1 MNCSRILTS
10 SNLYVLIYLIT
21 LQTNFARPLIHLGM
35 NYAEQ
40 KEKEHIMNII
50 KITVILLLTA
60 SLNTTIAQKDGKS
73 KKSKSKNEMT
83 LKTELDTVS
92 YGLGVNIAENLT
104 NQGLEE
110 LNVAALAKGMEDY
123 LSKSDLKLSKEEI
136 GTLLNSYMQ
145 SLQGKAGEK
154 NKIAGEEFL
163 AANAKKKG
171 IITLPSGMQYE
182 IIKEGTG
189 PIPTAENKVS
199 THYHGTLIDGTVF
212 DSSVDRGQPAEFGVT
227 QVIQGWQEALQLMPE
242 GSKWKLY
249 IPYNLAYGDRGA
261 GGAIGPYST
270 LIFDIELLKIVE

>member
-1 MNCSRILTS
+1 MLDRLKKLN
-10 SNLYVLIYLIT
+10 
-21 LQTNFARPLIHLGM
+21 
-35 NYAEQ
+35 
-40 KEKEHIMNII
+40 MNII

-60 SLNTTIAQKDGKS
+60 SLNVAVAQKEGKS
-73 KKSKSKNEMT
+73 KKSKSKKEMT

-92 YGLGVNIAENLT
+92 YGLGVNIAENLS
-104 NQGLEE
+104 NQGIEE

-136 GTLLNSYMQ
+136 GNLLNSYMQ
-145 SLQGKAGEK
+145 ALQGKAGEK

-163 AANAKKKG
+163 AQNAKKKG
-171 IITLPSGMQYE
+171 IITLESGMQYE
-182 IIKEGTG
+182 VITEGTG
-189 PIPTAENKVS
+189 PIPTAANKVS

-212 DSSVDRGQPAEFGVT
+212 DSSVERGQPAEFGVT

-242 GSKWKLY
+242 GSKWRLY

-261 GGAIGPYST
+261 GGAIGPFSA

>member
-1 MNCSRILTS
+1 MLSWKKIN
-10 SNLYVLIYLIT
+10 N
-21 LQTNFARPLIHLGM
+21 
-35 NYAEQ
+35 
-40 KEKEHIMNII
+40 MNII
-50 KITVILLLTA
+50 RITVILLLSVSLGTA
-60 SLNTTIAQKDGKS
+60 FAQKEGKS
-73 KKSKSKNEMT
+73 KKSKSKKEMT

-92 YGLGVNIAENLT
+92 YGLGVNIAENLS
-104 NQGLEE
+104 NQGLTE
-110 LNVAALAKGMEDY
+110 LNVAALAEGMEDY
-123 LSKSDLKLSKEEI
+123 ISKSDLKLSKEEI

-154 NKIAGEEFL
+154 NKKAGEEFL

-171 IITLPSGMQYE
+171 IITLESGMQYE
-182 IIKEGTG
+182 IITEGTG
-189 PIPTAENKVS
+189 PIPTAANKVS

-242 GSKWKLY
+242 GSKWRLY

-261 GGAIGPYST
+261 GGAIGPYAA

>member
-1 MNCSRILTS
+1 
-10 SNLYVLIYLIT
+10 
-21 LQTNFARPLIHLGM
+21 
-35 NYAEQ
+35 
-40 KEKEHIMNII
+40 MNII

-60 SLNTTIAQKDGKS
+60 SLNVAVAQKEGKS
-73 KKSKSKNEMT
+73 KKSKSKKEMT

-92 YGLGVNIAENLT
+92 YGLGVNIAENLS
-104 NQGLEE
+104 NQGIEE

-136 GTLLNSYMQ
+136 GNLLNSYMQ
-145 SLQGKAGEK
+145 ALQGKAGEK

-163 AANAKKKG
+163 AQNAKKKG
-171 IITLPSGMQYE
+171 IITLESGMQYE
-182 IIKEGTG
+182 VITEGTG
-189 PIPTAENKVS
+189 PIPTAANKVS

-212 DSSVDRGQPAEFGVT
+212 DSSVERGQPAEFGVT

-242 GSKWKLY
+242 GSKWRLY

-261 GGAIGPYST
+261 GGAIGPFSA